1 MPIPSNT
8 PKPIR
13 QTAKTI
19 ALEQIQKWIVEGI
32 LAPGEKINDD
42 ELAKALGVSR
52 TPVREALQLLAVQGF
67 VEMSPGKET
76 RISQI
81 EKNDVFKVYPPMA
94 ALQSTAAELAIENI
108 ESSHL
113 EEMAAINQQMKAA
126 IDRNEIYE
134 VLGLDKTFHD
144 VMIDAADNEY
154 IRNFTSVLHMHILRL
169 EYLFFKSP
177 QNSIEEHEQ
186 IIQAC
191 KEKDR
196 KKAAELTYSNWI
208 KPIQDIAN
216 KLM

>member
-8 PKPIR
+8 PKPVR

-154 IRNFTSVLHMHILRL
+154 IQNFTSVLHMHILRL

>member
-8 PKPIR
+8 PKPVR

-42 ELAKALGVSR
+42 KLAKALGVSR

-67 VEMSPGKET
+67 IEMSPGKET

-108 ESSHL
+108 QSSHL

>member
-8 PKPIR
+8 PKPVR

-108 ESSHL
+108 QSSHL

-154 IRNFTSVLHMHILRL
+154 IRNFTSVLHLHILRL

>member
-8 PKPIR
+8 PKPVR

-113 EEMAAINQQMKAA
+113 EEMAAINQQMEAA

>member
-8 PKPIR
+8 PKPVR

-42 ELAKALGVSR
+42 KLAKALGVSR

-108 ESSHL
+108 QSSHL

-196 KKAAELTYSNWI
+196 KKAAELTYSNWV

>member
-8 PKPIR
+8 PKPVR

-32 LAPGEKINDD
+32 LGPGEKINDD

-108 ESSHL
+108 QSSHL

-126 IDRNEIYE
+126 INRNEIYE
-134 VLGLDKTFHD
+134 VLGLDKAFHD
-144 VMIDAADNEY
+144 VMIDAANNEY
-154 IRNFTSVLHMHILRL
+154 IHNFTSVLHMHILRL

>member
-8 PKPIR
+8 PKPVR

-108 ESSHL
+108 QSSHL

-134 VLGLDKTFHD
+134 VLGLNKTFHD

>member
-8 PKPIR
+8 PKPVR

-113 EEMAAINQQMKAA
+113 EEMAAINQQMEAA

-154 IRNFTSVLHMHILRL
+154 IRNFTSVLHMHFLRL
-169 EYLFFKSP
+169 EYLFSNRRKIRLKSM
-177 QNSIEEHEQ
+177 NKSFRHVRRRIE
-186 IIQAC
+186 
-191 KEKDR
+191 
-196 KKAAELTYSNWI
+196 KKQPS
-208 KPIQDIAN
+208 
-216 KLM
+216 

>member
-94 ALQSTAAELAIENI
+94 ALQSTAAELAIEHI
-108 ESSHL
+108 QSSHL
-113 EEMAAINQQMKAA
+113 EEMAAVNQQMKAA

-134 VLGLDKTFHD
+134 ALGLDKAFHD

-154 IRNFTSVLHMHILRL
+154 IRNFTSVLHMHILRI
-169 EYLFFKSP
+169 EYLFFTSP

-191 KEKDR
+191 KDKDR

-208 KPIQDIAN
+208 KPIQDIAD

>member
-8 PKPIR
+8 PKPVR

-42 ELAKALGVSR
+42 ELAKALGISR

>member
-8 PKPIR
+8 PKPVR

-42 ELAKALGVSR
+42 KLAKALGVSR

-108 ESSHL
+108 QSYHL

>member
-1 MPIPSNT
+1 MPIPSNIS
-8 PKPIR
+8 KPVR

-67 VEMSPGKET
+67 VEMSPGRET

-108 ESSHL
+108 QSSHL
-113 EEMAAINQQMKAA
+113 EEMAAINQQMKMA

-134 VLGLDKTFHD
+134 ALGLDKAFHD
-144 VMIDAADNEY
+144 VMIDAANNEY

-186 IIQAC
+186 MIQAC

-208 KPIQDIAN
+208 KPIQDIAD
-216 KLM
+216 KLR

>member
-1 MPIPSNT
+1 MPIPSNIS
-8 PKPIR
+8 KPVR

-67 VEMSPGKET
+67 VEMSPGRET

-94 ALQSTAAELAIENI
+94 ALQSTAAELAIDNI
-108 ESSHL
+108 QSSHL
-113 EEMAAINQQMKAA
+113 EEMAAINQQMKMA

-134 VLGLDKTFHD
+134 VLGLDKAFHD
-144 VMIDAADNEY
+144 VMIDAANNEY

-186 IIQAC
+186 MIQAC

-208 KPIQDIAN
+208 KPIQDIAD
-216 KLM
+216 KLR

>member
-8 PKPIR
+8 PKPVR

-42 ELAKALGVSR
+42 KLAKALGVSR

-108 ESSHL
+108 QSSHL

>member
-8 PKPIR
+8 PKPVR

-32 LAPGEKINDD
+32 LGPGEKINDD

-108 ESSHL
+108 QSSHL
-113 EEMAAINQQMKAA
+113 EEMASINQQMKAA
-126 IDRNEIYE
+126 INRNEIYE
-134 VLGLDKTFHD
+134 VLGLDKAFHD
-144 VMIDAADNEY
+144 VMIDAANNEY

>member
-8 PKPIR
+8 PKPVR

-108 ESSHL
+108 QSSHL

>member
-1 MPIPSNT
+1 MPIPSNIS
-8 PKPIR
+8 KPVR

-19 ALEQIQKWIVEGI
+19 ALKQIQKWIVEGI

-42 ELAKALGVSR
+42 ELAKALGISR

-67 VEMSPGKET
+67 VEMSPGRET

-94 ALQSTAAELAIENI
+94 ALQSTAVELAMENI
-108 ESSHL
+108 QPSHL
-113 EEMAAINQQMKAA
+113 EEMAAINQQMKMA

-134 VLGLDKTFHD
+134 VLGIDKAFHD
-144 VMIDAADNEY
+144 VMIDTADNEY

-169 EYLFFKSP
+169 EYLFFESP

-196 KKAAELTYSNWI
+196 KKASELTYSNWI
-208 KPIQDIAN
+208 KPIQDISD
-216 KLM
+216 KLR

>member
-8 PKPIR
+8 PKPVR

-32 LAPGEKINDD
+32 LGPGEKINDD

-108 ESSHL
+108 QSSHL

-126 IDRNEIYE
+126 INRNEIYE
-134 VLGLDKTFHD
+134 VLGLDKAFHD
-144 VMIDAADNEY
+144 VMIDAANNEY

>member
-8 PKPIR
+8 PKPVR

-108 ESSHL
+108 QSYHL

>member
-1 MPIPSNT
+1 MPIPSNIS
-8 PKPIR
+8 KPVR

-67 VEMSPGKET
+67 VEMSPGRET

-108 ESSHL
+108 QSSHL
-113 EEMAAINQQMKAA
+113 EEMAAINQQMKMA

-134 VLGLDKTFHD
+134 ALGLDKAFHD
-144 VMIDAADNEY
+144 VMIDAANNEY

-186 IIQAC
+186 MIQAC
-191 KEKDR
+191 KEKNR

-208 KPIQDIAN
+208 KPIQDIAD
-216 KLM
+216 KLR

>member
-1 MPIPSNT
+1 MPIPSNIS
-8 PKPIR
+8 KPVR

-67 VEMSPGKET
+67 VEMSPGRET

-108 ESSHL
+108 QSSHL
-113 EEMAAINQQMKAA
+113 EEMAAINQQMKTA

-134 VLGLDKTFHD
+134 ALELDKAFHD

-186 IIQAC
+186 MIQAC

-208 KPIQDIAN
+208 KPIQDIAD
-216 KLM
+216 KLR

>member
-8 PKPIR
+8 PKPVR

-42 ELAKALGVSR
+42 KLAKALGVSR

-108 ESSHL
+108 QSSHL

-126 IDRNEIYE
+126 IDRNEIYG

>member
-8 PKPIR
+8 PKPVR

-216 KLM
+216 K

>member
-1 MPIPSNT
+1 MPIPSNIS
-8 PKPIR
+8 KPVR

-67 VEMSPGKET
+67 VEMSPGRET

-94 ALQSTAAELAIENI
+94 ALQSTAVELAIENI
-108 ESSHL
+108 QSSHL
-113 EEMAAINQQMKAA
+113 EEMAAINQQMKTA

-134 VLGLDKTFHD
+134 ALELDKAFHD

-186 IIQAC
+186 MIQAC

-208 KPIQDIAN
+208 KPIQDIAD
-216 KLM
+216 KLR

>member
-8 PKPIR
+8 PKPVR

-81 EKNDVFKVYPPMA
+81 ERNDVFKVYPPMA

-108 ESSHL
+108 QSSHL

>member
-8 PKPIR
+8 PKPVR

-32 LAPGEKINDD
+32 LGPGEKINDD

-108 ESSHL
+108 QSSHL

-126 IDRNEIYE
+126 INRNEIYE
-134 VLGLDKTFHD
+134 VLGLDKAFHD
-144 VMIDAADNEY
+144 VMIDAANNEY

-196 KKAAELTYSNWI
+196 KKADELTYSNWI

>member
-8 PKPIR
+8 PKPVR